1 MDKLVD
7 HLFVFEGDGEVKDF
21 SGNYREWR
29 EQVTED
35 ELALK
40 KKQKQLLSDQKN
52 EKNVEESNSTAANQS
67 KLKKKSFKE
76 KYEFEQLQNEIA
88 HLEKEKQ
95 DLNEK
100 LAASNGTHDEIIDWS
115 RRIGEVISA
124 IDEKE
129 LRWLALSEMPE

>member
-7 HLFVFEGDGEVKDF
+7 HLFVFEGEGVVKDF

-35 ELALK
+35 ELELK
-40 KKQKQLLSDQKN
+40 KKQKQLLANQKN
-52 EKNVEESNSTAANQS
+52 EKLSEPALDTNSS

-76 KYEFEQLQNEIA
+76 KYEFEQLQSEIA
-88 HLEKEKQ
+88 NLEKEKVELTQ
-95 DLNEK
+95 K
-100 LAASNGTHDEIIDWS
+100 LAESKGTHDEILAWS
-115 RRIGEVISA
+115 KRIGEVISA

-129 LRWLALSEMPE
+129 LRWLALSELPE